1 MLLLFAAAFAC
12 NRSVATSAT
21 LPPAPRRVMISAQGS
36 QTVTSSPFVP
46 ATDTLTPSPTVT
58 NTATTMPTRTPSP
71 TPSLPPTPTRVI
83 HPPGEV
89 AVPILLYHHVTDRVG
104 YKRYAVTIVN
114 FKEQMQYLA
123 DQGYQ
128 TITLSELADV
138 IQNGGYLPDKPV
150 VITFD
155 DGCLDVYVNAFPIL
169 QQLNYRATMYII
181 TGTLG
186 TDKSYGYVQ
195 TDQINEL
202 IQAGWEIGSHSISHT
217 NLNTSIYGIGNEL
230 EQSKQ
235 TLEDQFHIT
244 VQSFSYPF
252 ASANNGIVQLV
263 KDKGY
268 TNAVGVGIL
277 NLHSEKTLFFLSR
290 REIYD
295 TYRMA
300 DFKDLLT
307 LPPASTAT
315 PENTATLTG
324 EPILSAS
331 PTLRSTPVPGA
342 LDPFLR

>member
-1 MLLLFAAAFAC
+1 M
-12 NRSVATSAT
+12 
-21 LPPAPRRVMISAQGS
+21 
-36 QTVTSSPFVP
+36 
-46 ATDTLTPSPTVT
+46 
-58 NTATTMPTRTPSP
+58 
-71 TPSLPPTPTRVI
+71 
-83 HPPGEV
+83 
-89 AVPILLYHHVTDRVG
+89 PILLYHHVTDRTG
-104 YKRYAVTIVN
+104 YKRYAVTIAN
-114 FKEQMQYLA
+114 FKEQMQYLS

-138 IQNGGYLPDKPV
+138 IQYGGHLPDKPV

-169 QQLNYRATMYII
+169 RQLNYRATMYII

-217 NLNTSIYGIGNEL
+217 NLDTSTYGMGNEL

-235 TLEDQFHIT
+235 TLEDQFDIT
-244 VQSFSYPF
+244 VRSFSYPF
-252 ASANNGIVQLV
+252 ARANNAIVQLV

-277 NLHSEKTLFFLSR
+277 NLHSERLLFFLSR

-295 TYRMA
+295 TYRIA

-307 LPPASTAT
+307 LPPLSTAT
-315 PENTATLTG
+315 PEDTATLTE
-324 EPILSAS
+324 EPTLTAS
-331 PTLRSTPVPGA
+331 PTLRSTPVPGS
-342 LDPFLR
+342 LDPSPR